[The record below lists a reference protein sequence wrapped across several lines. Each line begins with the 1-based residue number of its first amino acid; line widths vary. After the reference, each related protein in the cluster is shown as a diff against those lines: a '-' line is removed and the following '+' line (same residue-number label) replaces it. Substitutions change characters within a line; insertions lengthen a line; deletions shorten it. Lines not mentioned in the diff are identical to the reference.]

1 MMLLVPKMKDRLIGL
16 LVRTV
21 RANRSPEEVIDLL
34 ESILDRTISDR
45 EWDDFVSVK
54 IVDPELEQV
63 RRRVEELWTEDSPY
77 RVRGSLDP
85 ADLNPKG
92 VGEIRRLI
100 DSIKAQRL

>member
-1 MMLLVPKMKDRLIGL
+1 MLLVPKMRDRLSGL
-16 LVRTV
+16 LVRIF

-45 EWDDFVSVK
+45 EWDDCVSVK

-85 ADLNPKG
+85 TDLNPKG

-100 DSIKAQRL
+100 ASITTRKL